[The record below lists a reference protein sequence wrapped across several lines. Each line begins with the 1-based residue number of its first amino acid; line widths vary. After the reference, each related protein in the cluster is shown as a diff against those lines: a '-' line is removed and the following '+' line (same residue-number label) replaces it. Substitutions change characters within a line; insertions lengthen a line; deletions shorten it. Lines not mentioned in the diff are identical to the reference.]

1 MIRMIKHNCETCAY
15 YAAFEGICCNGD
27 NHEWVGCWPPAPEKA
42 CKHWSENVETKHT
55 EGKVDSENG
64 A

>member
-1 MIRMIKHNCETCAY
+1 MICMIKHNCATCGY

-27 NHEWVGCWPPAPEKA
+27 NHAWVGSWPPTPDKTCEYWSDKA
-42 CKHWSENVETKHT
+42 EMEHT